1 MNGIRPDEL
10 DDRLGGGSEDGNE
23 DGDTDGNGDGGA
35 DGDAPFVL
43 DIRPA
48 DAYESDAIDGSHNLP
63 VYGDLRAGD
72 ESALR
77 SRLEEIPRD
86 REVVTVCKMGIV
98 AKRATSVL
106 EEEGYDARTLAGGM
120 SGWNGYRAG
129 SLGYTL
135 RSLWW
140 RIR

>member
-10 DDRLGGGSEDGNE
+10 DERLGGGSGEGSE
-23 DGDTDGNGDGGA
+23 GTSGDE
-35 DGDAPFVL
+35 PFVL
-43 DIRPA
+43 DVRPA
-48 DAYESDAIDGSHNLP
+48 DAYESGAIDGSHNLP
-63 VYGDLRAGD
+63 VYEDLRGGD

-77 SRLEEIPRD
+77 ARLDEVPRD
-86 REVVTVCKMGIV
+86 REVITVCKMGIV
-98 AKRATSVL
+98 AKRATNVL

-120 SGWNGYRAG
+120 SGWNGYRVG
-129 SLGYTL
+129 SLGYKI

>member
-1 MNGIRPDEL
+1 MFRLCLLACGAAAISTETL
-10 DDRLGGGSEDGNE
+10 VDDV
-23 DGDTDGNGDGGA
+23 
-35 DGDAPFVL
+35 DATLRSALSHLRENLKV
-43 DIRPA
+43 DVRPA
-48 DAYESDAIDGSHNLP
+48 DAYESGAIDGSHNLP
-63 VYGDLRAGD
+63 VYEDLRGGD

-77 SRLEEIPRD
+77 ARLDEVPRD
-86 REVVTVCKMGIV
+86 REVITVCKMGIV

-120 SGWNGYRAG
+120 SGWNGYRVG
-129 SLGYTL
+129 SLGYKI